1 MTNSFDADKAAI
13 RFHAI
18 TKQFGGAKALAD
30 VSFAVRAGS
39 VHGLVGQNGAG
50 KSTLIKILA
59 GLQHQDSGT
68 IEIDGVAATD
78 LTPHHVEKLGL
89 HFIHQDRLL
98 VPSFTVGEALFLGRE
113 PRIAGTPFLDR
124 RTMQRQADSI
134 LQDYFG
140 LRLPTSTLIS
150 QLTTAQ
156 KQIVQMTR
164 ALLSKPKVLVFDEPT
179 AALVRREADILF
191 SLIRRLRDDGVTIIY
206 ISHYL
211 GEIEDLCDDI
221 TVLRNGQV
229 VVSRSMEG
237 LSAKKIATLMVE
249 RDIAEMFPKPNVVK
263 GECLLDVRNLT
274 AAGKYRDVSLSLHK
288 GEVLGL
294 TGLLGSGA
302 KEVLRT
308 LFGLERADSGEI
320 RSHAQAMSFSTPHQ
334 AVSRNLALVPEDR
347 RRDGVALELTV
358 AENITLASL
367 ERFSKAGFLNRRREQ
382 SAVDRLIAQLQIK
395 TAGGNAPVRTLS
407 GGNQQKVALAKW
419 LSRQSEIYLLD
430 EPTVGVDI
438 GAKVEIYQLI
448 GALAERGAGVI
459 ILSSD
464 LAELVG
470 ITDRIAVFFRGQI
483 AAELTSG
490 ETTADAVFAVAT
502 GSHERYQHVG

>member
-1 MTNSFDADKAAI
+1 MTNRHGSDETAI
-13 RFHAI
+13 RFHGI
-18 TKQFGGAKALAD
+18 TKQFGGAKALDD
-30 VSFAVRAGS
+30 VSFAIRAGS

-59 GLQHQDSGT
+59 GLQQQDSGT
-68 IEIDGVAATD
+68 VEIDNVVSTA

-124 RTMQRQADSI
+124 RAMKRQAEAI

-140 LRLPTSTLIS
+140 LHLPTNALIS
-150 QLTTAQ
+150 DLTTAQ
-156 KQIVQMTR
+156 KQIVQITR

-191 SLIRRLRDDGVTIIY
+191 SLIRRLRDEGVTIVY

-229 VVSRSMEG
+229 VVSRPLEG
-237 LSAKKIATLMVE
+237 LSAKQIATLMVE
-249 RDIAEMFPKPNVVK
+249 RDIAEMFPKPNVIK
-263 GECLLDVRNLT
+263 GPPLLELRNLT
-274 AAGKYRDVSLSLHK
+274 SAGHYRDVSLTLHK
-288 GEVLGL
+288 GEVLGI
-294 TGLLGSGA
+294 TGLLGSGV
-302 KEVLRT
+302 KELLRT
-308 LFGLERADSGEI
+308 LFGLEKASSGDIRAHE
-320 RSHAQAMSFSTPHQ
+320 QVVSFPTPHQ
-334 AVSRNLALVPEDR
+334 AVARDLALVPEDR
-347 RRDGVALELTV
+347 RGDGVALELTV
-358 AENITLASL
+358 AENTTLASL
-367 ERFSKAGFLNRRREQ
+367 ERFSKGGFLNRRAEKSSVEQ
-382 SAVDRLIAQLQIK
+382 LIAQLQIK
-395 TAGGNAPVRTLS
+395 TAGPNAPVRTLS
-407 GGNQQKVALAKW
+407 GGNQQKVAIAKW
-419 LSRQSEIYLLD
+419 LSRHSEIYLLD

-448 GALAERGAGVI
+448 GALAERGAGII

-464 LAELVG
+464 LPELVG
-470 ITDRIAVFFRGQI
+470 ITDRIAVFYRGRI
-483 AAELTSG
+483 AAELTSS
-490 ETTADAVFAVAT
+490 ETTADTVFAIAT
-502 GSHERYQHVG
+502 GTQERHQHVG